1 MRLLTLASVMLT
13 FALAGCTA
21 PSSYSSTRATAPSTP
36 HDQTQFHSDNFGE
49 PNNTPFQGHYPGH

>member
-1 MRLLTLASVMLT
+1 MLT

-21 PSSYSSTRATAPSTP
+21 PSSYSSTSATAPSAP
-36 HDQTQFHSDNFGE
+36 HDQTHYHSDNFGE

>member
-21 PSSYSSTRATAPSTP
+21 PSSYSSTSATAP
-36 HDQTQFHSDNFGE
+36 HDQTHYHSDNFGE